1 MAKLLDC
8 DPDSLSKVET
18 NGVNP
23 SPQMLSKIAELL
35 EVPLKQLEQ
44 APVHPRI
51 LRKKAAPAST
61 VLRAPLAISHPEIL
75 IRRLAVAEKRLE
87 AAEKMLEAAAQNLQD
102 AHEELREL
110 GALAAEMLKST
121 KAASWG

>member
-23 SPQMLSKIAELL
+23 SPQMLSKIAKLL
-35 EVPLKQLEQ
+35 EVPLEQLEQ

-51 LRKKAAPAST
+51 LRKKAAST
-61 VLRAPLAISHPEIL
+61 STAFRTPVAIKRQKILMHRLEI
-75 IRRLAVAEKRLE
+75 AEK
-87 AAEKMLEAAAQNLQD
+87 KFHAAAKFLNELY
-102 AHEELREL
+102 EELCEIK
-110 GALAAEMLKST
+110 ALVTDTQSEEEDRAD
-121 KAASWG
+121 ASSIGSV